1 MTQKDYS
8 AIAAI
13 GVLTAAFLAVLT
25 TFGLEVPVAAYGVP
39 GLVAGVTVFGLR
51 LYVRLKGASNTSV
64 DETLDAIE
72 DMLNSIRDEVGTK

>member
-13 GVLTAAFLAVLT
+13 GVLTAAFLAILT
-25 TFGLEVPVAAYGVP
+25 SFGVQVPVAAYGVP

-51 LYVRLKGASNTSV
+51 LYIRLKGADNTNV
-64 DETLDAIE
+64 DEKLDAIE
-72 DMLNSIRDEVGTK
+72 DMLASIREEVGKK